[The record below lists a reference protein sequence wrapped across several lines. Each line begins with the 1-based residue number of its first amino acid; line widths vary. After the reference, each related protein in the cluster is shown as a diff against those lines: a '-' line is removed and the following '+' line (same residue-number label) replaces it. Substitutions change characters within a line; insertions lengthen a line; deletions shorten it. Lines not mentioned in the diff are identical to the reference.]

1 MPYLDSDGN
10 LVAEICFLQVKVS
23 EDLASPPYAVI
34 LTELSSAVEYEY
46 SEGYLLSITLTTAVC
61 F

>member
-23 EDLASPPYAVI
+23 EDLASAPYAVI

-46 SEGYLLSITLTTAVC
+46 SEGYLLSMTLTTAVC